1 VFEPGDRRIAERS
14 VTLGGATAGGTGSTG
29 GAGEAGADTGSGSTQ
44 GASAD
49 GNQGQTTFA
58 TYSPAGPSATTVAV
72 AADDCQ
78 SGTGAQAPQPSPA
91 PTPAPGA
98 TPTPAPTLTPTPTP
112 TPTPDVCT
120 PDEAP
125 QEQPQQQPP
134 QQPAGGGAAP
144 PASAGAQPSGGA
156 SGSGS
161 SGSATAGASDAAT
174 ASGSSASST
183 AATTDSAASPSA
195 IMTTT
200 STRKIVSVDLETA
213 YADLARVGSKVSI
226 ELPSGDNVTGRVSSV
241 GKVATLPEGE
251 DVDSSDATVE
261 VTIRFRGK
269 DRTSGLD
276 RAPVDVEFERNR
288 AKDVLAVPV
297 TALMAQ
303 SGGGFA
309 VEVRERGG
317 RRIVPVE
324 TGLYT
329 SGHVEIEGEG
339 LREGMAVTNAEL

>member
-1 VFEPGDRRIAERS
+1 
-14 VTLGGATAGGTGSTG
+14 
-29 GAGEAGADTGSGSTQ
+29 
-44 GASAD
+44 
-49 GNQGQTTFA
+49 
-58 TYSPAGPSATTVAV
+58 
-72 AADDCQ
+72 
-78 SGTGAQAPQPSPA
+78 
-91 PTPAPGA
+91 
-98 TPTPAPTLTPTPTP
+98 
-112 TPTPDVCT
+112 
-120 PDEAP
+120 
-125 QEQPQQQPP
+125 
-134 QQPAGGGAAP
+134 
-144 PASAGAQPSGGA
+144 
-156 SGSGS
+156 
-161 SGSATAGASDAAT
+161 
-174 ASGSSASST
+174 
-183 AATTDSAASPSA
+183 
-195 IMTTT
+195 MTTT

-213 YADLARVGSKVSI
+213 YADLARVGARVSI